1 MVGTGECTV
10 HHPQTIDVH
19 QVRLDMLVAGY
30 ESQFNDSIRYW
41 RTRFVVIPTDE
52 SPSIHTGPNGEELD
66 DEEVR
71 LLGIDK
77 LAELFSRARWI
88 SPEDRGKAVPPIR
101 FLTTDLDPAASILD
115 ESLTAQLDDIHA
127 LGPLRKKPKSAK
139 DIGEMP
145 LAAIAKAMREEDGV
159 PIKEHRW
166 HGRRYANSFTGSDFV
181 SWLVREFRDVSTREQ
196 GTEWGAKLQEQGLF
210 DHCRGAHGFLD
221 GWVLS
226 LRSHRSETDVL
237 RRHYFY
243 TLRGEYLVPMTPRG
257 GSWFRPSRHVSGE
270 EPRIIHYPG
279 SAEKGSPAS
288 RKTKKRLVLSQSMV
302 IDIDANKVRLLFD
315 CTRTRVEPTHE

>member
-1 MVGTGECTV
+1 M
-10 HHPQTIDVH
+10 
-19 QVRLDMLVAGY
+19 
-30 ESQFNDSIRYW
+30 
-41 RTRFVVIPTDE
+41 
-52 SPSIHTGPNGEELD
+52 
-66 DEEVR
+66 
-71 LLGIDK
+71 
-77 LAELFSRARWI
+77 
-88 SPEDRGKAVPPIR
+88 
-101 FLTTDLDPAASILD
+101 
-115 ESLTAQLDDIHA
+115 
-127 LGPLRKKPKSAK
+127 
-139 DIGEMP
+139 
-145 LAAIAKAMREEDGV
+145 
-159 PIKEHRW
+159 
-166 HGRRYANSFTGSDFV
+166 
-181 SWLVREFRDVSTREQ
+181 REFRDVSTREQ

-302 IDIDANKVRLLFD
+302 IDIDTNKVRLLFD
-315 CTRTRVEPTHE
+315 CTRTRVEPTYE